1 MTRRPWTGSSNLV
14 FREPSPSLDVSRVVP
29 STVPMRLRWHLALPI
44 AAIATAVVAAG
55 CSGNASDDAVMRAT
69 LSGDG
74 CRYEGSTTPA
84 PGSFA
89 VEVRNDTNQS
99 ADFVLMMLP
108 KDATLKDVEA
118 WFDQTLRRRRATG
131 EWVVRPIVYVSS
143 RRIAGHA
150 AGELPVNMFRRA
162 RLALL
167 CAPWNQRTVDVIAA
181 AELDVTPD
189 G

>member
-1 MTRRPWTGSSNLV
+1 MTPRGYV
-14 FREPSPSLDVSRVVP
+14 AVS
-29 STVPMRLRWHLALPI
+29 I
-44 AAIATAVVAAG
+44 AVIATAAVGAG
-55 CSGNASDDAVMRAT
+55 CSGNASDSAVMRAT

-74 CRYEGSTTPA
+74 CRYEGSTTLA

-89 VEVRNDTNQS
+89 VDVRNDTRKP

-108 KDATLKDVEA
+108 KGATLKDVEA
-118 WFDQTLRRRRATG
+118 WFDQALETRRQTG
-131 EWVVRPIVYVSS
+131 EWVVRPIIYVSS

-150 AGELPVNMFRRA
+150 AGELPFNMFRRA
-162 RLALL
+162 RMALF
-167 CAPWNQRTVDVIAA
+167 CAPFGNQGAVDVFAV

>member
-1 MTRRPWTGSSNLV
+1 MMPRWYLA
-14 FREPSPSLDVSRVVP
+14 VS
-29 STVPMRLRWHLALPI
+29 I
-44 AAIATAVVAAG
+44 AAIAPAVVAAG
-55 CSGNASDDAVMRAT
+55 CSGNASDDAVMRVT

-89 VEVRNDTNQS
+89 VDVRNDTNKP
-99 ADFVLMMLP
+99 ADFVLMRLP

-118 WFDQTLRRRRATG
+118 WFDQTLETRRETG
-131 EWVVRPIVYVSS
+131 EWVVRPIIYVSS

-150 AGELPVNMFRRA
+150 DGELPVNMFRRA

-181 AELDVTPD
+181 AQLDVTPD
-189 G
+189 E